1 VQPTVSMQSGD
12 LRDPTD
18 DDKTR
23 ALLETI
29 AKNTTPHAS

>member
-12 LRDPTD
+12 LRDSAD

-29 AKNTTPHAS
+29 AKNTAPRAS